1 MRNTCKSD
9 LEGNIAYGHFGCAD
23 QVSRLLEAHSN
34 NVFMNALSGI
44 LFVDLSIAS
53 GSLAGVTNE
62 IMTVISVV
70 IGMLLIDRKNEKS
83 KTYR

>member
-1 MRNTCKSD
+1 MRHACKAN
-9 LEGNIAYGHFGCAD
+9 LEGNFAYWHFGCAD
-23 QVSRLLEAHSN
+23 QVSRLLEALVN
-34 NVFMNALSGI
+34 NVFMNAFSGI
-44 LFVDLSIAS
+44 FFVDLSIAS